1 MDNNLG
7 NVIKNAKA
15 RATIYATYVIAGV
28 ILGGLQVAFA
38 AVEGADQ
45 PSWLAI
51 ALAVY
56 GYLGIPV
63 GGLAAVNSQIVTAAV
78 VEIPANTP
86 TTTAV
91 IGSAPVRE
99 DTL

>member
-15 RATIYATYVIAGV
+15 RAAIYATYVIV
-28 ILGGLQVAFA
+28 
-38 AVEGADQ
+38 GANQ